1 MGTSH
6 PTRFSDFNMG
16 KRGEISGPIRGSAHR
31 LFTDPSAMVFSLSVS
46 GSIGRPPPLFLVSF
60 AASFLYQFKCT
71 SSSIQADYVHF
82 FTLTLLLKATA
93 KEGAVQRHVAFALLG
108 AGRAQKLML

>member
-16 KRGEISGPIRGSAHR
+16 KRGDISGPISGSARR
-31 LFTDPSAMVFSLSVS
+31 LLTDPSAMVFSLCRFLAVLAAL
-46 GSIGRPPPLFLVSF
+46 PLLLLVSF

-71 SSSIQADYVHF
+71 SSPIQADYVHF
-82 FTLTLLLKATA
+82 FSLTLLLRATA
-93 KEGAVQRHVAFALLG
+93 KERAVQRHVAFALLG
-108 AGRAQKLML
+108 A

>member
-16 KRGEISGPIRGSAHR
+16 KRGDISGPISGSAR
-31 LFTDPSAMVFSLSVS
+31 WLLTDPSAMVFSLCRFLAVLAAL
-46 GSIGRPPPLFLVSF
+46 PLLVSF

-71 SSSIQADYVHF
+71 SSPIQADYVHF
-82 FTLTLLLKATA
+82 FSLTLLLRATA
-93 KEGAVQRHVAFALLG
+93 KEHAVQRHVAFALLG
-108 AGRAQKLML
+108 ARRAQKLML